1 VTAVLLLAALTVAR
15 PAAADDEAA
24 TRTLFRVAYAA
35 AQAGSGAP
43 EASDSA
49 ALRAYPLYPYLQTA
63 RLEQSVQDDAAIGAF
78 LDEHRDAPY
87 TSRLRRLWLEDLAR
101 RGRWQTYLARYP
113 ADTDA
118 PTLRCHALAARAALG
133 GDAELEQA
141 IVEQWLT
148 PRSLPD
154 ACDPAVHW
162 LRSRKALTADL
173 IEQRARMAL
182 AEGESQLARYLAK
195 SLRAPVAA
203 PLLQWAALIEK
214 PEHSLDELIEH
225 PGRDVEPEALLA
237 GWTVLARRDP
247 EASTARFAAFTAARD
262 LDARLASPYAL
273 ATALGLAWSRRPGAL
288 EYFSLV
294 RPDDFDDVAHEWHV
308 RAALWAG
315 DWARAEQAIAAMPD
329 TLRKQNRWRY
339 WAARAREAVGERE
352 AARAGYADVVPT
364 DNWYAA
370 LAAARLGQR
379 FTPSLQVIPLDQRA
393 IDELALSPAFVRVRE
408 LLLCDL
414 TSEAGT
420 EWRVAYDLLAPSQ
433 QLQAIGLADRWGWHY
448 QAIAAAASQTLFN
461 DYPLLYPRPYDGAVG
476 AAARLTNLP
485 PELIYAVIRQ
495 ESLYRPD
502 AGSSAGAL
510 GLMQLLPS
518 TARRAAQHWGLKAP
532 DRAELLQPG
541 VNIPIGAG
549 ELRSLLDRFDGQ
561 TLLAT
566 AAYNAG
572 QGAVR
577 RWLPDTTMESDV
589 WVENI
594 PFNETR
600 TYVQRVAWHS
610 LVFGWLDDRKPRDV
624 ANWLGS
630 LRLPGALPAGSAADL
645 APPHTPR
652 SAG

>member
-1 VTAVLLLAALTVAR
+1 MSRRIRTSFGAALAIAALSAVQ
-15 PAAADDEAA
+15 PAAAARDETA
-24 TRTLFRVAYAA
+24 TRTEFRVAYAA
-35 AQAGSGAP
+35 AQAGSGGP

-49 ALRAYPLYPYLQTA
+49 ALRAYPLYPYLQAT
-63 RLEQSVQDDAAIGAF
+63 RLEQTLQDDTAIGAF
-78 LDEHRDAPY
+78 LDEHGDAPY
-87 TSRLRRLWLEDLAR
+87 TGRLRRLWLEDLAR
-101 RGRWQTYLARYP
+101 RGRWDTYLARYP
-113 ADTDA
+113 GDSDI
-118 PTLRCHALAARAALG
+118 PTLRCHALAARAALNR
-133 GDAELEQA
+133 DAGLERA

-154 ACDPAVHW
+154 ACDPAIDW

-173 IEQRARMAL
+173 IERRARMAL
-182 AEGESQLARYLAK
+182 AAGESQLARYLAR
-195 SLRAPVAA
+195 SLPVPVAT
-203 PLLQWAALIEK
+203 PLLQWAALIER
-214 PEHSLDELIEH
+214 PESSIDELIEH

-247 EASTARFAAFTAARD
+247 DASVARFIALSAALG
-262 LDARLASPYAL
+262 LDARQASPYAL

-288 EYFSLV
+288 HYFSLV
-294 RPDDFDDVAHEWHV
+294 SPDDFDDVAHEWHV

-315 DWARAEQAIAAMPD
+315 DWARAERAIAAMPD
-329 TLRKQNRWRY
+329 TLRNQNRWRY
-339 WAARAREAVGERE
+339 WAARVRDRAGEPE
-352 AARAGYADVVPT
+352 LARAGYAGVMPT

-370 LAAARLGQR
+370 LAAARLGER
-379 FTPSLQVIPLDQRA
+379 FTPSVQPIPLDQGE
-393 IDELALSPAFVRVRE
+393 IDDLARSPAFVRVRE

-414 TSEAGT
+414 TSEATT
-420 EWRVAYDLLAPSQ
+420 EWRVAYQALTPSQ

-448 QAIAAAASQTLFN
+448 QAIAAAAQQTLYN
-461 DYPLLYPRPYDGAVG
+461 DYPLLYPRPYDAEVG

-518 TARRAAQHWGLKAP
+518 TARRAARRWGLKAP
-532 DRAELLQPG
+532 GRAELLQPG

-549 ELRSLLDRFDGQ
+549 ELKSLLDRFDGQ
-561 TLLAT
+561 MLLAT

-572 QGAVR
+572 PGAVR
-577 RWLPDTTMESDV
+577 RWLPDATIESDI

-600 TYVQRVAWHS
+600 AYVQRVAWHS
-610 LVFGWLDDRKPRDV
+610 LVFGWLDDRKPRDT
-624 ANWLGS
+624 APWLAG
-630 LRLPGALPAGSAADL
+630 LRLPPADAALKRSGS
-645 APPHTPR
+645 
-652 SAG
+652 